1 MQYGIS
7 CRDILIIW
15 CIEMKRDRNL
25 MGSLLRVSERD
36 LFFFRKEVIIIS
48 RNIVDNDTIY
58 GWIIYI
64 YIYMGR
70 LKNTGQ
76 LRRRYADANSLV
88 FIYRRKWVILCN
100 NFRYDTGKKKKK
112 KKTLII
118 TSERKSSLDDI
129 YASHRNKYRYPSF
142 PLIIIYYNQE

>member
-64 YIYMGR
+64 YIWVDWKIQASYEEDTRMPIAWY
-70 LKNTGQ
+70 L
-76 LRRRYADANSLV
+76 
-88 FIYRRKWVILCN
+88 FIDENGSSFATISDMTPV
-100 NFRYDTGKKKKK
+100 KKKKK
-112 KKTLII
+112 KN
-118 TSERKSSLDDI
+118 SDNHERT
-129 YASHRNKYRYPSF
+129 
-142 PLIIIYYNQE
+142 